1 MDQYI
6 GTKIWVGIAWIV
18 RKNVDEKGRNLVFLQ
33 KEIHEN
39 VLLEMQK
46 LWRLFN
52 QNGQA
57 NIEKNSEILVY
68 YFFFINLVGGGKVNY
83 CTVLKK
89 KSWSSTISIKKK
101 WKHASQPGGL
111 VTSVKRDGDSTH
123 KKFCSDL
130 QQLALH
136 CHCTCCVTTT
146 VE

>member
-57 NIEKNSEILVY
+57 NIEKIP
-68 YFFFINLVGGGKVNY
+68 K
-83 CTVLKK
+83 
-89 KSWSSTISIKKK
+89 
-101 WKHASQPGGL
+101 
-111 VTSVKRDGDSTH
+111 
-123 KKFCSDL
+123 
-130 QQLALH
+130 
-136 CHCTCCVTTT
+136 
-146 VE
+146 

>member
-1 MDQYI
+1 M
-6 GTKIWVGIAWIV
+6 
-18 RKNVDEKGRNLVFLQ
+18 DEKGRNLVFLQ

-89 KSWSSTISIKKK
+89 KIWSSTISIKKK
-101 WKHASQPGGL
+101 NGSMPVSL
-111 VTSVKRDGDSTH
+111 EV
-123 KKFCSDL
+123 
-130 QQLALH
+130 
-136 CHCTCCVTTT
+136 
-146 VE
+146 